1 MAYTPYYS
9 GGWQS
14 GEEGGTPITPAAL
27 NNIENGIGTLD
38 TTHNVLTYTSVT
50 QLNLTAGSA
59 TILGAYNAMSDNS
72 VLYAH
77 SSDFSTSELPS
88 SAGSD
93 RAGIVAIIKRQN
105 TRTYVA
111 FWAKYAA
118 GRDYRM
124 YQGATAYNNQDNNAP
139 TGNWIQMAMATPV
152 IYSVRGQFVLS
163 ATTGTTVGYG
173 KATVT
178 IIGAI
183 VTVVFTAK
191 VITAGTSNDVTDI
204 GIQVSTLRSLNTSI
218 PEFTVGNGGVVNYF
232 NASGA
237 LDVPREGYAGEGVVN
252 TNGNYWAF
260 GRIYSDGLKELSDV
274 SYTAGQY
281 ITGTLYGT
289 LN

>member
-14 GEEGGTPITPAAL
+14 GEQGGTPITPAAL

-77 SSDFSTSELPS
+77 NTDFSTSELPS
-88 SAGSD
+88 NAGSD
-93 RAGIVAIIKRQN
+93 GAGIVAIIKRQN

-111 FWAKYAA
+111 FWSKYVT

-124 YQGATAYNNQDNNAP
+124 YQGATVYNNQDNNAP

-232 NASGA
+232 NSSGA
-237 LDVPREGYAGEGVVN
+237 LDVSREGYAGEGVVN
-252 TNGNYWAF
+252 TSGNYWAF
-260 GRIYSDGLKELSDV
+260 GRIYSDGLKEQSDA
-274 SYTAGQY
+274 SYTLGQY